1 MGGLFLLVAALL
13 SVPFLCFLA
22 AYYPDFEDPSPL
34 VLAVLVASEVG
45 GFFLGIAAMTCL
57 YLWWLPLEKR

>member
-1 MGGLFLLVAALL
+1 LPVLTLLA
-13 SVPFLCFLA
+13 VPFLCFLA